1 MCSQL
6 GAVQCNEA
14 TGLEYVG
21 IYAIVMAPVLIALIF
36 LNAAGVT
43 DQNNASSELAG
54 RTYHCASLRRKSAA
68 IALSLML

>member
-1 MCSQL
+1 
-6 GAVQCNEA
+6 
-14 TGLEYVG
+14 
-21 IYAIVMAPVLIALIF
+21 MAPVLIALIF